1 MCSVFDVNEI
11 ERCARGIAE
20 QFSAVVAVYIF
31 GSVCTNK
38 CGPLS
43 DIDIAVL
50 VDPSVDT
57 DAVCGDFQDE
67 LCRRL
72 KTDRIDLVSLVKAP
86 SGLAYR
92 VIKDGHSIYCCDKK
106 HVESFESLTVMKYL
120 DFKPVLERAF
130 QVSSARTMEAA

>member
-1 MCSVFDVNEI
+1 MYSVFDVNEI
-11 ERCARGIAE
+11 ERCVRGVVE
-20 QFSAVVAVYIF
+20 RFPSVVALYMF

-50 VDPSVDT
+50 VEPSVNT

-86 SGLAYR
+86 PALAYR
-92 VIKDGHSIYCCDKK
+92 IIKDGHCICCRDKK
-106 HVESFESLTVMKYL
+106 VVESFESLTVMKYL
-120 DFKPVLERAF
+120 DFKPVRERAF
-130 QVSSARTMEAA
+130 QTSRARTLEAA